1 MRLNVRSRHIDRDI
15 SQRRIGRMEADGG
28 INPRLRH
35 GAADAT
41 VIPQSLGV
49 TAEVDEAC
57 VMK

>member
-1 MRLNVRSRHIDRDI
+1 
-15 SQRRIGRMEADGG
+15 MEADGG